1 MDYPLQLIAPRE
13 DITIYIPNPAQIQEH
28 YQKLRSNNKDCPFP
42 FWAKIW
48 PSSIALSDFLTTKP
62 HWIEGKQVLELG
74 AGIGLPSFAI
84 AKQAAHVTISDF
96 IPEAIKLIQKNIHQ
110 LSLQNAKAVC
120 IDWNE
125 FPESIHADV
134 ILLSDIN
141 YAPDQFESLL
151 TLINQFLLNGSTIII
166 ATPQRIM
173 GNTFINV
180 LQPYIK
186 EQSESIIKSQEGST
200 TISIFVLFE

>member
-42 FWAKIW
+42 FWSKIW

-84 AKQAAHVTISDF
+84 ANKAKSILVSDHS
-96 IPEAIKLIQKNIHQ
+96 IEAVELLQKNIEFTGAT
-110 LSLQNAKAVC
+110 NVTAAC

-186 EQSESIIKSQEGST
+186 EQSERIIKSQEGTT